1 MGKPVLYIDTE
12 RTLTRETI
20 EGMGVQTD
28 LFYLVHVDNLEMAL
42 DVCKVAG
49 QAGTFGALVIDS
61 LTGLAPK
68 AQMDSNA
75 GNSYTGLSSRILSH
89 TLPVLTPILND
100 SGCTLIVITQLRE
113 RVDVMFGNP
122 EKATGGRALK
132 YYASV
137 RLEVRRVE
145 TLKQNG
151 EIIGACIR
159 IKVVKN
165 KIATPLKEVEFDI
178 IFGKGIS
185 IEGDI
190 LDQAVQKG
198 IITKR
203 GAWYFHGEEQMGLGK
218 ENVKQYLQENP
229 EEQEEIR
236 QQIFAV
242 SE

>member
-1 MGKPVLYIDTE
+1 MD
-12 RTLTRETI
+12 
-20 EGMGVQTD
+20 M
-28 LFYLVHVDNLEMAL
+28 FYLVYVDNLEMAL
-42 DVCKVAG
+42 DVCKAVG
-49 QAGTFGALVIDS
+49 QAGTFGAIVMDS

-151 EIIGACIR
+151 EIIGAR
-159 IKVVKN
+159 TRLKVVKN

-178 IFGKGIS
+178 LFGKGIS
-185 IEGDI
+185 VEGDV
-190 LDQAVQKG
+190 LDQAVEKG
-198 IITKR
+198 MITKR
-203 GAWYFHGEEQMGLGK
+203 GAWYFHGEERIGLGRD
-218 ENVKQYLQENP
+218 NAKQYLYDYP
-229 EEQEEIR
+229 EEIGRASCRER
-236 QQIFAV
+236 V
-242 SE
+242 CTDV

>member
-1 MGKPVLYIDTE
+1 
-12 RTLTRETI
+12 
-20 EGMGVQTD
+20 MGVQTD

-49 QAGTFGALVIDS
+49 QAGTFGAIVIDS
-61 LTGLAPK
+61 
-68 AQMDSNA
+68 
-75 GNSYTGLSSRILSH
+75 
-89 TLPVLTPILND
+89 
-100 SGCTLIVITQLRE
+100 LIVITQPWD

-122 EKATGGRALK
+122 EKATGGRTFK

-137 RLEVRRVE
+137 CLEVRRVE

-151 EIIGACIR
+151 EIIGAR
-159 IKVVKN
+159 ARLKVVKN

-178 IFGKGIS
+178 IFGKEIYV
-185 IEGDI
+185 ERDV

-203 GAWYFHGEEQMGLGK
+203 GAWYSHREERIGLGR
-218 ENVKQYLQENP
+218 ENAKQYLQENP